1 MNYKKAVEEVV
12 SWLNGDRNYQLGIS
26 FLKSYGKNIQ
36 LANSLEK
43 FKNKAEL
50 EKLIWDLLKDLKKKR
65 DCVKDEVSTCAK
77 IAQVEKTDIKKNNK
91 KFDDLLLEYKNN
103 IKKINLLKSQYV
115 LLGDNLNEENK
126 KQRHQMGAVL
136 LDLDFNSSELYFK
149 IKYFEKF
156 GILPD
161 MNKSKEEN
169 PLVPTIEFQKK
180 DETIR
185 KRISKYDSKI
195 KKAMDL
201 IEQNPTNDF
210 TKELKKIN
218 EWQLKMKESI
228 IERKKIN
235 NV

>member
-12 SWLNGDRNYQLGIS
+12 IWLNGDRNYQLGIS
-26 FLKSYGKNIQ
+26 FLKSYGNKIQ

-43 FKNKAEL
+43 FKNKDEL
-50 EKLIWDLLKDLKKKR
+50 EKLIWELLKDLKKKR
-65 DCVKDEVSTCAK
+65 DSVKDEVSTCAK
-77 IAQVEKTDIKKNNK
+77 IAQVEKTDVKKNNK
-91 KFDDLLLEYKNN
+91 QFDNLLLEYKNN

-115 LLGDNLNEENK
+115 LLGDNLNAENK
-126 KQRHQMGAVL
+126 KQRHQIGATL

-161 MNKSKEEN
+161 MNKSKEEST
-169 PLVPTIEFQKK
+169 PVPTIEFQKK

-195 KKAMDL
+195 KKAMAL
-201 IEQNPTNDF
+201 IEQNPTKDF